1 MTVQTYGQW
10 EIYPGNESTSLALPD
25 YYSIYLAY
33 TYDITLHPNTRLR
46 ITGDF
51 PSARYM
57 SFNIYATRSGTSL
70 AALTDYQL
78 KTDARNVNPFVAGS
92 DQRATNRRYVV
103 NVEPQT
109 DESAAEQA
117 SSDSAITE
125 NLLTYNPKALNV
137 APFPE
142 ALLTVV
148 IRYYVPVGLHG
159 NAEPPRV
166 EVLSMEGSKPLD
178 PQPKSYPT
186 NMAVNEPIFRYRL
199 APIFESVDGDGL
211 RFYHSEGK
219 GQFNNADN
227 LYLISAV
234 DGVDGENN
242 VVILRVV
249 PPTFPRD
256 NKDFDKTDV
265 RYWSINQG
273 NPDTSTPVG
282 IRDGMLRPA
291 KDGFIYLVMGGKSVE
306 LKATEGGYNYMP
318 WLADKERAVI
328 IYRNMLTNPQ
338 YRGSIM
344 RVPQL
349 PEAPWDKQQLAA
361 YEASLHIGDYA
372 PAGKKVTAQ
381 EFNSNYGGM
390 PSPGFAPR
398 RPDEG
403 E

>member
-1 MTVQTYGQW
+1 MTIQKYGQW
-10 EIYPGNESTSLALPD
+10 EIYPGDKSFSLALPD
-25 YYSIYLAY
+25 YFSIYLAY
-33 TYDITLHPNTRLR
+33 TYDTTLHPNTRLR

-70 AALTDYQL
+70 AALTDYQI
-78 KTDARNVNPFVAGS
+78 KTDAHNVNPFVAGS
-92 DQRATNRRYVV
+92 NQHAKNRRYIV
-103 NVEPQT
+103 NVEPQANAP
-109 DESAAEQA
+109 SAEQA
-117 SSDSAITE
+117 SSEADITE
-125 NLLTYNPKALNV
+125 NLLKYNPKDLV
-137 APFPE
+137 AGFPE

-148 IRYYVPVGLHG
+148 IRYYVPVGPHG
-159 NAEPPRV
+159 NAELPRV
-166 EVLSMEGSKPLD
+166 EVLSMEDGKPLE

-186 NMAVNEPIFRYRL
+186 NMDANEPIFRHRL
-199 APIFESVDGDGL
+199 APIFTSVDGDGL

-227 LYLISAV
+227 LYLIAAV
-234 DGVDGENN
+234 DGVDGENT

-256 NKDFDKTDV
+256 NKEFDKTDV

-273 NPDTSTPVG
+273 NPNTSTPVG
-282 IRDGMLRPA
+282 MRDGVFRPA
-291 KDGFIYLVMGGKSVE
+291 LDGFVYLVMGGRSVE
-306 LKATEGGYNYMP
+306 GKAAEGGYNYLP

-344 RVPQL
+344 RVPML
-349 PEAPWDKQQLAA
+349 PEAPWSNAQLAA

-372 PAGKKVTAQ
+372 PKGKKITAQ
-381 EFNSNYGGM
+381 EFNTNYGNM
-390 PSPGFAPR
+390 PSPGFAPLQS
-398 RPDEG
+398 
-403 E
+403 